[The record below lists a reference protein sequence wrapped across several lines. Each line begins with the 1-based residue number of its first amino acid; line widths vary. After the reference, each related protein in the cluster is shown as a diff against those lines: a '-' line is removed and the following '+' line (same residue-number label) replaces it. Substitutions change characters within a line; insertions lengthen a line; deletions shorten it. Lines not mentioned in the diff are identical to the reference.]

1 MNTNTHAFC
10 TVLVERYNPF
20 FSVASL
26 QLIQRVKKVGSHET
40 QCKCTNYT
48 AVYTY
53 IILRHVTARR
63 SSLVLNQ
70 HQFKTYD
77 IVLEWFAMDTLW
89 LASGSNV
96 TEMVK

>member
-48 AVYTY
+48 AVYIY
-53 IILRHVTARR
+53 IYYTKARHSETVEFGPEST
-63 SSLVLNQ
+63 S
-70 HQFKTYD
+70 
-77 IVLEWFAMDTLW
+77 I
-89 LASGSNV
+89 
-96 TEMVK
+96 